1 MKYLVSLSI
10 SHPCLP
16 DSVAQLP
23 ASRDGTPRVRYL
35 PGTEQVYIQGMLLLS
50 METAAQWIYVAVNK
64 LLQSR
69 NENPGGA
76 VVF

>member
-1 MKYLVSLSI
+1 
-10 SHPCLP
+10 
-16 DSVAQLP
+16 
-23 ASRDGTPRVRYL
+23 
-35 PGTEQVYIQGMLLLS
+35 

>member
-1 MKYLVSLSI
+1 M
-10 SHPCLP
+10 
-16 DSVAQLP
+16 AQLP
-23 ASRDGTPRVRYL
+23 ASWDGTPRVRAVRYL

-50 METAAQWIYVAVNK
+50 METAAQRIYVAVNK